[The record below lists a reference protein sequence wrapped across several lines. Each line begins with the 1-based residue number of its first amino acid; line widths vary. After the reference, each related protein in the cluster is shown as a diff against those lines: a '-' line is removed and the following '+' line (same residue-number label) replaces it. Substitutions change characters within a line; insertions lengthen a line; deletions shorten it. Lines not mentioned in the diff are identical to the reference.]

1 MIDAPQLTAGL
12 ASGDGQASYRSR
24 LESRSSAARGTRTR
38 AASTGLYLSRPSG
51 VAEHRLRS
59 CVVVCIV
66 EVTKYQALGNDYLV
80 LDLPAELGQVVPLLP
95 QICDRHYG
103 VGADGLLAF
112 DPAERSVRIFNPD
125 GSEAERSGN
134 GLRIAACHAVLRH
147 HAQKRF
153 ELHTRDRGNP
163 VRVVAVSGSTVVSE
177 LDIGRPRFDPD
188 RFVVIDTAAG
198 RATCRLVNLGNP
210 HCVVF
215 GEPVTRERCLQLGRL
230 LERDELFPD
239 RTNVQLA
246 EVLDRGHARIEIWER
261 GAGYTLASGTSAA
274 AVAAVL
280 IHMEVT
286 GRSVDVQMPGGSLA
300 VRQKGS
306 GDLLLAGP
314 AQRVFSARIDLS
326 DFERPL
332 EVGSLTGPES

>member
-1 MIDAPQLTAGL
+1 MGDAPHADVACVRKTAGL
-12 ASGDGQASYRSR
+12 ATEAGWRVDQA
-24 LESRSSAARGTRTR
+24 LRGKRERGPHRVDCNLRRRT
-38 AASTGLYLSRPSG
+38 G
-51 VAEHRLRS
+51 VAKHRLRS

-80 LDLPAELGQVVPLLP
+80 LDLPAELEQVVPLLP
-95 QICDRHYG
+95 RLCHRHYG
-103 VGADGLLAF
+103 VGADGLVAF
-112 DPAERSVRIFNPD
+112 DPTERSVRIFNPD
-125 GSEAERSGN
+125 GSEAETSGN
-134 GLRIAACHAVLRH
+134 GLRIAACHAVLMHR
-147 HAQKRF
+147 AQKRF

-163 VRVVAVSGSTVVSE
+163 IRVVAVHGSTVVSE
-177 LDIGRPRFDPD
+177 LDVGRPRFDPD
-188 RFVVIDTAAG
+188 RFVVIDTLAG

-215 GEPVTRERCLQLGRL
+215 GEPVTRERCLELGPL

-246 EVLDRGHARIEIWER
+246 EVLDRAHTRIEIWER
-261 GAGYTLASGTSAA
+261 GAGYTLASGSSAS

-286 GRSVDVQMPGGSLA
+286 GRSVEVQMPGGSLV

-306 GDLLLAGP
+306 GDLFLAGP

-326 DFERPL
+326 DFKDTPDHDR
-332 EVGSLTGPES
+332 

>member
-24 LESRSSAARGTRTR
+24 LGSKSSAARGTRTR
-38 AASTGLYLSRPSG
+38 AASIGLYVSGRTG
-51 VAEHRLRS
+51 VAEYRLRS

-80 LDLPAELGQVVPLLP
+80 LDLPAELEQVVPLLP
-95 QICDRHYG
+95 RICDRHYG

-215 GEPVTRERCLQLGRL
+215 GEPVTRERCLQLGPL
-230 LERDELFPD
+230 LERDERFPD

-261 GAGYTLASGTSAA
+261 GAGYTLASGTSAS

-280 IHMEVT
+280 IRMEVT
-286 GRSVDVQMPGGSLA
+286 ERSIEVQMPGGTLA
-300 VRQKGS
+300 VRQRS
-306 GDLLLAGP
+306 NGDLVQSGP
-314 AQRVFSARIDLS
+314 ARRVFTAQIDLAEFA
-326 DFERPL
+326 D
-332 EVGSLTGPES
+332 

>member
-38 AASTGLYLSRPSG
+38 AASTGLYLSRLSG
-51 VAEHRLRS
+51 VAKHRPRS

-125 GSEAERSGN
+125 GSEAETSGN
-134 GLRIAACHAVLRH
+134 GPRIPPCHAMLRH

-153 ELHTRDRGNP
+153 EILTPDRGNP

-177 LDIGRPRFDPD
+177 L
-188 RFVVIDTAAG
+188 
-198 RATCRLVNLGNP
+198 
-210 HCVVF
+210 
-215 GEPVTRERCLQLGRL
+215 
-230 LERDELFPD
+230 
-239 RTNVQLA
+239 
-246 EVLDRGHARIEIWER
+246 
-261 GAGYTLASGTSAA
+261 
-274 AVAAVL
+274 
-280 IHMEVT
+280 
-286 GRSVDVQMPGGSLA
+286 
-300 VRQKGS
+300 
-306 GDLLLAGP
+306 
-314 AQRVFSARIDLS
+314 
-326 DFERPL
+326 
-332 EVGSLTGPES
+332 